1 MTTSLPCLD
10 LSALLHALDA
20 ERLARG
26 MTWAAIAGAV
36 HVSVATLRAMPARG
50 NVEADAAVLI
60 LQWLGRRCAEFTVH
74 PPRATQGRTRRVR
87 EVPVPPLF
95 ARFDTI
101 ALHAALDRV
110 RGERGLAWDQVAAEL
125 GVSASVIARF
135 RKGGRTNA
143 NLMVAAADWAGEPVE
158 ALLQPSRPV
167 LGHARM
173 DAPARAGP
181 QRQVR
186 GPSRP

>member
-1 MTTSLPCLD
+1 MTTQLPCLD
-10 LSALLHALDA
+10 RHALLLAVDA
-20 ERLARG
+20 ERVARG
-26 MTWAAIAGAV
+26 MTWAALAAAV
-36 HVSVATLRAMPARG
+36 HVSVGTLRAMPARG
-50 NVEADAAVLI
+50 NVEADAVVLI

-87 EVPVPPLF
+87 KVPVPPLF

-101 ALHAALDRV
+101 ALLESLDRE
-110 RGERGLAWDQVAAEL
+110 RGKRGLAWDQVAAEL
-125 GVSASVIARF
+125 GVSTGVIARF
-135 RKGGRTNA
+135 RKGGRTHA

-173 DAPARAGP
+173 DAPARAGL
-181 QRQVR
+181 QR
-186 GPSRP
+186 